1 MTEVRPGQYAGF
13 TAKTIEQKTIA
24 ADGSTVVKVYYNRDN
39 ITYTFEDTL
48 DFTDDIII
56 SGRYG
61 APVPIPNMSTA
72 GYDFGFW
79 QGHVDPPNTFGTYDN
94 TFTAIMNPRED
105 ILYTVKYWKQNVTG
119 DDYTLAEIT
128 QETGTAGFTAH
139 PETKDTQNDE
149 NYRKFTYNYELS
161 ETKDVSPDGSTIVN
175 LYYDRKIITYKFD
188 PKGGKWGD
196 STATLSLSGRI
207 DSPFV
212 FPADPTQQGY
222 TFLGWTNGEKI
233 PDTFKEMV
241 TNLYEY
247 PYNARWSANAVSYKV
262 RHHQQNLADDGYT
275 HLDEEDEDKNGETG
289 SDTDAYA
296 KTYEGFTAK
305 PFTQKTIAGDGSTV
319 IDIYYDRNNITYT
332 FNPNGGSLN
341 GSTQPQTQTVRY
353 GTSVLAPQAPS
364 HSNGWTFDGWYE
376 GQFIAPEY
384 TPSATN
390 TRNIDVYAHWK
401 YTPKNVPGGGISF
414 DGTTFA
420 YTDEVYVIDPAKTG
434 ENITVIPGTNGY
446 HGVFINNRTTK
457 LSPFIMS
464 KYEVTQELYTAVMT
478 GQTVTKDGKTYEL
491 DAAPF
496 ECKTNEHAGDI
507 QKYRPADNI
516 NWYDAVY
523 FCNALSE
530 KLGLTKPYEI
540 TDILVINGHI
550 EHADVTLVPGANG
563 YRLPTEAEWEFAARG
578 GNPSDETNWNY
589 TYSGSDAINE
599 VGWANETSGT
609 HQVGKKAPNYLG
621 IYDMS
626 GNVFEWCY
634 DWQDGIY
641 QGEVTDPTGG
651 TIQNVKVYRGGGYTD
666 DGLCRVWERQ
676 YQRLTLRYQE
686 SGLRLVR
693 SAQ

>member
-1 MTEVRPGQYAGF
+1 
-13 TAKTIEQKTIA
+13 
-24 ADGSTVVKVYYNRDN
+24 
-39 ITYTFEDTL
+39 
-48 DFTDDIII
+48 
-56 SGRYG
+56 
-61 APVPIPNMSTA
+61 
-72 GYDFGFW
+72 
-79 QGHVDPPNTFGTYDN
+79 
-94 TFTAIMNPRED
+94 
-105 ILYTVKYWKQNVTG
+105 
-119 DDYTLAEIT
+119 
-128 QETGTAGFTAH
+128 
-139 PETKDTQNDE
+139 
-149 NYRKFTYNYELS
+149 
-161 ETKDVSPDGSTIVN
+161 
-175 LYYDRKIITYKFD
+175 
-188 PKGGKWGD
+188 
-196 STATLSLSGRI
+196 
-207 DSPFV
+207 
-212 FPADPTQQGY
+212 
-222 TFLGWTNGEKI
+222 
-233 PDTFKEMV
+233 MV

-247 PYNARWSANAVSYKV
+247 PYNARWSANAVPYKV
-262 RHHQQNLADDGYT
+262 CHHQQNLNDDGYT
-275 HLDEEDEDKNGETG
+275 HLDEDEDKNGETG
-289 SDTDAYA
+289 SKTDAYA

-305 PFTQKTIAGDGSTV
+305 PFTQKTITGDGLTV

-341 GSTQPQTQTVRY
+341 GSTQTQTQTVRY
-353 GTSVLAPQAPS
+353 GTLVPVPQAPS
-364 HSNGWTFDGWYE
+364 LNGDWTFDGWYE
-376 GQFIAPEY
+376 GQYIAPEY